1 MPLHA
6 VELKDVQEAAK
17 TIAPHAVVTPVRL
30 RHAVEAL
37 PRKVLQRLAKENNL
51 KVSPSSPTAVC
62 EPHPDGRLLFRLAKA
77 SQLLTPHLLLARRRT

>member
-1 MPLHA
+1 MADFAGL
-6 VELKDVQEAAK
+6 
-17 TIAPHAVVTPVRL
+17 TPVRL